1 MKRLLFFFKNQIFRP
16 RAIQV
21 FRNLKESQYYNAE
34 QLHRFQL
41 NKLKRLLSHAVINSE
56 FYRDKYKNNE
66 VNISHISDFQRLPI
80 LSRAEVKNSS
90 HQMIA
95 EIDLKRVSR
104 RITTGGSSGDPLE
117 VYHDIRYPI
126 DTFAW
131 RVLQWWGGDQSN
143 NIAFI
148 YREVRTG
155 WRKILNS
162 MIWLPTRRIFLD
174 ASLLTEKKMG
184 VFSKKINRVRPPT
197 LQGYVSGVLQYARFC
212 EKENIKHDFLNC
224 VWVTAA
230 PLSEADRRYMERI
243 FGCSVYDQYGCSEVF
258 WISAECEMQDGLHI
272 MAEARYVEIVDEND
286 LPVKVGDYGDI
297 VITDLE
303 NYFHPLIRYRNG
315 DRGRLISGDCKCGV
329 MLPRMDKVK
338 GRISDVVRVPSG
350 AVIAGEYLTTI
361 FDDAPDAVKCFQL
374 QQKKDY
380 SISLVCVLGNGDD
393 ALEICNVKVH
403 ELERLTGNEIKV
415 SLSIV
420 EKIDHDRGKTRFI
433 LSDLN

>member
-41 NKLKRLLSHAVINSE
+41 NKLKRLQSHAVINSE

-184 VFSKKINRVRPPT
+184 VFSKKQELP
-197 LQGYVSGVLQYARFC
+197 
-212 EKENIKHDFLNC
+212 E
-224 VWVTAA
+224 
-230 PLSEADRRYMERI
+230 
-243 FGCSVYDQYGCSEVF
+243 
-258 WISAECEMQDGLHI
+258 DGPMVQKL
-272 MAEARYVEIVDEND
+272 VDE
-286 LPVKVGDYGDI
+286 LSVKV
-297 VITDLE
+297 
-303 NYFHPLIRYRNG
+303 
-315 DRGRLISGDCKCGV
+315 
-329 MLPRMDKVK
+329 
-338 GRISDVVRVPSG
+338 
-350 AVIAGEYLTTI
+350 
-361 FDDAPDAVKCFQL
+361 
-374 QQKKDY
+374 
-380 SISLVCVLGNGDD
+380 
-393 ALEICNVKVH
+393 
-403 ELERLTGNEIKV
+403 
-415 SLSIV
+415 
-420 EKIDHDRGKTRFI
+420 
-433 LSDLN
+433 